1 MCLRSQRRN
10 FRVFPSSAVLAAD
23 FRWINRQEKRIV
35 NYRGKFYRFSNSG
48 EYKRRHSAPLSSP
61 YLSEII
67 KRKAFSLRSRSL
79 KLLLLFKLLTLD
91 PAFSLLARGNKR
103 LPTRREGDTGYPSFK
118 RGTSRDSSDRWND
131 VFIL

>member
-1 MCLRSQRRN
+1 MQRQN
-10 FRVFPSSAVLAAD
+10 FRIFPSLQI
-23 FRWINRQEKRIV
+23 FIGLIV
-35 NYRGKFYRFSNSG
+35 ERKGSSIIGENFTDSNPG
-48 EYKRRHSAPLSSP
+48 EYKRRHSVPLSSP